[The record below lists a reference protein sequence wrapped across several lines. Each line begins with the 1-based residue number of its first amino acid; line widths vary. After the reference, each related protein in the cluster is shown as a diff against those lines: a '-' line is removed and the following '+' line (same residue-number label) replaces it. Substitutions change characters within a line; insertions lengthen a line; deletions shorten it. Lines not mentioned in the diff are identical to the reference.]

1 MSTAVALLQQKRLV
15 RARAQLDAQRVADA
29 LLKAQGADG
38 KKGDKGD
45 TGPMP
50 GHEWQGT
57 KLRFEKPDGGW
68 GELVELRG
76 PKGAR
81 GDRGPGGGGGGG
93 NTATVVLG
101 AMQMVT
107 TPPIPIVGG
116 RIALPSLPSG
126 NVVWNT
132 VLVYTDLQPSDFD
145 SSGMLI
151 GNRNYPVEDHVV
163 RTSGATVI
171 FTTPPADGLHAVVS
185 YITAAP

>member
-81 GDRGPGGGGGGG
+81 GDRGPGGQGSGGAAPVAPPVGVATVLATHRFVITQEQSDFVLPGIPINGICLLSLNGILQHDYACLG
-93 NTATVVLG
+93 NTVS
-101 AMQMVT
+101 
-107 TPPIPIVGG
+107 I
-116 RIALPSLPSG
+116 
-126 NVVWNT
+126 N
-132 VLVYTDLQPSDFD
+132 
-145 SSGMLI
+145 
-151 GNRNYPVEDHVV
+151 
-163 RTSGATVI
+163 
-171 FTTPPADGLHAVVS
+171 PPAEAGDDII
-185 YITAAP
+185 ITWWQYA